1 MVRKTQFAYYY
12 NYYASSTEENDEWNK
27 IITSSWKER
36 ETKFYK
42 LKMTLNETALA
53 H

>member
-12 NYYASSTEENDEWNK
+12 NYFASSSEKNDEWNK
-27 IITSSWKER
+27 IMTSLRIEM